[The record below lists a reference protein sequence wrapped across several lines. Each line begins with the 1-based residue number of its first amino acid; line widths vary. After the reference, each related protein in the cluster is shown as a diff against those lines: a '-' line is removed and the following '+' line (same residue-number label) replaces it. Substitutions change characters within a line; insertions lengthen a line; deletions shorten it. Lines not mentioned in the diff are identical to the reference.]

1 MPWVIAP
8 SSASGCAGTADVA
21 SCCSAASCCRARF
34 PTCGP
39 LPWTTT
45 TRQPASSTSF
55 TAVAMAAALAIIS
68 SQLPDWPARVKALP
82 PSATT
87 AILVIGSCGVRFVS
101 RIDDESFIIVN
112 TTA

>member
-21 SCCSAASCCRARF
+21 SCCSARF

-39 LPWTTT
+39 LPWTIT
-45 TRQPASSTSF
+45 TRQPASSTSL

-68 SQLPDWPARVKALP
+68 S
-82 PSATT
+82 
-87 AILVIGSCGVRFVS
+87 
-101 RIDDESFIIVN
+101 
-112 TTA
+112 